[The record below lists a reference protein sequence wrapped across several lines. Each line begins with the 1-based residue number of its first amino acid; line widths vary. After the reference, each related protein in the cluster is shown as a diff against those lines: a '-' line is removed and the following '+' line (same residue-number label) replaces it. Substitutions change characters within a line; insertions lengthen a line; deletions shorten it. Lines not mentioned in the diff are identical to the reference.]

1 MATVVIED
9 VDDSRVSSVTQT
21 ALGHSTEQYLDRSTV
36 IDEEEDSQDIIALE
50 KQLRDLLE
58 SAGTRSHPF
67 DLKNDDL
74 VKIKRLFPEN

>member
-1 MATVVIED
+1 
-9 VDDSRVSSVTQT
+9 VDDSR
-21 ALGHSTEQYLDRSTV
+21 
-36 IDEEEDSQDIIALE
+36 DIVALE

-74 VKIKRLFPEN
+74 VNIKRLFPEN